1 MEIIIN
7 KTKFVTDV
15 TSALQEMTSQ
25 RNLKAKTYHY
35 VAILSDYQSKHNIK
49 RDFVKDIS
57 DFETGQNGWS
67 YLMST
72 KFLNNLK
79 IADVIEVVINEKS
92 SNRYSDKSTTYLVVV
107 ENDDEYIKF
116 FTTNT
121 ALRAFNQ
128 SLNIIKD
135 KLHEEHKRI
144 NNI

>member
-7 KTKFVTDV
+7 KTKFVTDI

-107 ENDDEYIKF
+107 ENNDEYIKF

-121 ALRAFNQ
+121 ALRAFSQ
-128 SLNIIKD
+128 SADIIKD
-135 KLHEEHKRI
+135 KLHEEHKRT